1 VILTIFVIA
10 CLSCGGLM
18 IYLYFENKK
27 HPVDTPDDCIVAYM
41 GNIWG
46 YVLVATLDAFIR
58 LFVSIELFMSIC
70 NYNKTMKIQKG
81 NSSENKKKNS
91 SMNLKDILPVLFGG
105 IVAMLSTC
113 LVLS

>member
-1 VILTIFVIA
+1 
-10 CLSCGGLM
+10 M

-46 YVLVATLDAFIR
+46 YVVVATLDAFIR
-58 LFVSIELFMSIC
+58 LFVSIELFISIR
-70 NYNKTMKIQKG
+70 NYRKGINILKG
-81 NSSENKKKNS
+81 NSPESKKRIIK
-91 SMNLKDILPVLFGG
+91 MNIKDILPVLFGG